1 MDSNLISFFVPGVA
15 KTAGSKR
22 AFLVRRKSDGKMVT
36 VITDD
41 NASSRDWKA
50 DVKQFAA
57 DAAAGHPLMDGPI
70 FLRLTFYL
78 TRPQGHRGKTGRIL
92 DSAPKYP
99 TVKPDVDKLSR
110 AILDALTQIIWNDD
124 AQVVTKLAMKRYVD
138 KPMQT
143 AGVLIEIQE
152 AE

>member
-1 MDSNLISFFVPGVA
+1 MTISFFVPGVA

-22 AFLVRRKSDGKMVT
+22 PFVVRRKRDGKPVA
-36 VITDD
+36 VVTDD
-41 NASSRDWKA
+41 NKNSKDWKA

-57 DAAAGHPLMDGPI
+57 EACADQPLMDGPI

-78 TRPQGHRGKTGRIL
+78 SRPKGHRGKTGRIL

-110 AILDALTQIIWNDD
+110 AIMDALTEIVWNDD
-124 AQVVTKLAMKRYVD
+124 AQVVTKLAMKRFSD
-138 KPMQT
+138 KPLEMP
-143 AGVLIEIQE
+143 GVLIEIQP
-152 AE
+152 AV